1 MSGCFRRGS
10 VMRKQKK
17 SSYAGREQ
25 TRIKFFS
32 SKCSKW
38 EEKWELI
45 WSTERWPDAF
55 ESMDFYYHDLT
66 KNRHSSEWLFSLG
79 HSSRCVLTIFLLLLC
94 HLFGCWA
101 GLNCR
106 KAPEIFFITSNH
118 PRKCVY
124 GTLYSIVTYKVKVRL
139 MGLMYQI
146 FVFYSLFICFQWK
159 INYFSQ
165 DTTWDQAKWYI
176 LNDGVILQR
185 RFFFFFYHKEIKFKT
200 DLKTEILKY
209 FFCVLETN

>member
-1 MSGCFRRGS
+1 MQEESRRGES
-10 VMRKQKK
+10 SSHQNAPSGRRSEK
-17 SSYAGREQ
+17 SSGAQKG
-25 TRIKFFS
+25 
-32 SKCSKW
+32 
-38 EEKWELI
+38 
-45 WSTERWPDAF
+45 
-55 ESMDFYYHDLT
+55 DLMPLNQWTFTTMSWMT
-66 KNRHSSEWLFSLG
+66 KNGHSSEWLFSLG
-79 HSSRCVLTIFLLLLC
+79 HSSRCVSTIFLLLLC

-124 GTLYSIVTYKVKVRL
+124 STLYSIVTYKVKVSL

-165 DTTWDQAKWYI
+165 DST
-176 LNDGVILQR
+176 
-185 RFFFFFYHKEIKFKT
+185 
-200 DLKTEILKY
+200 
-209 FFCVLETN
+209 